1 MQILLG
7 KGFLCFSKSDQ
18 LAVKEEDLVEIS
30 WDLAEIVMDDQNG
43 LAFLF
48 QGLKGLHDNVFAD
61 GVNPCEGLIQKNDIR
76 FLDQAA
82 GDQHPLEL
90 PS

>member
-1 MQILLG
+1 MPVGCMQILLG
-7 KGFLCFSKSDQ
+7 KGFLCFSKSNH
-18 LAVKEEDLVEIS
+18 LAVKEEDLVKVS
-30 WDLAEIVMDDQNG
+30 RDLAEIVMDDQNG

-61 GVNPCEGLIQKNDIR
+61 GVNPCEGLIQKDDLC

-82 GDQHPLEL
+82 GD
-90 PS
+90 

>member
-1 MQILLG
+1 MPIGCMQILRG

-48 QGLKGLHDNVFAD
+48 QGRCV
-61 GVNPCEGLIQKNDIR
+61 
-76 FLDQAA
+76 
-82 GDQHPLEL
+82 
-90 PS
+90 

>member
-61 GVNPCEGLIQKNDIR
+61 GVNPCEGLIQKDDLC
-76 FLDQAA
+76 FLDQEA
-82 GDQHPLEL
+82 GD
-90 PS
+90 

>member
-18 LAVKEEDLVEIS
+18 LAMKEEDLVEIS
-30 WDLAEIVMDDQNG
+30 WDLAEVVMDDQDG
-43 LAFLF
+43 LAFFF

-61 GVNPCEGLIQKNDIR
+61 GVNPAKGSSKKMTS
-76 FLDQAA
+76 A
-82 GDQHPLEL
+82 
-90 PS
+90 S

>member
-1 MQILLG
+1 MQIFFG
-7 KGFLCFSKSDQ
+7 KGFLCFPKCNQ
-18 LAVKEEDLVEIS
+18 FTMKEEDLVEIS
-30 WDLAEIVMDDQNG
+30 WDLAEVVMDDQNG

-48 QGLKGLHDNVFAD
+48 QGLEGLHDDVFAD
-61 GVNPCEGLIQKNDIR
+61 RVNPCEGLIQKNDIR
-76 FLDQAA
+76 LLDQAA